1 MRFPLRLRLRHVPGR
16 LATGVFILDSG
27 LGKRGAD
34 QQTAETLHGMAA
46 NAYPFLGAVDP
57 KTFVRLLSAGE
68 MTLGTMLLLPVV
80 PTAVAGGALA
90 AFSAGLVGLYA
101 RTPGMRRDG
110 SVFPTAQGIV
120 LAKDVWLFGLG
131 LGLLID
137 GLTERG

>member
-1 MRFPLRLRLRHVPGR
+1 MRFPLRLRHVPGR
-16 LATGVFILDSG
+16 LATGVFFLDSG

-68 MTLGTMLLLPVV
+68 LAVGAALLLPVV

-101 RTPGMRRDG
+101 RTPGMRREG
-110 SVFPTAQGIV
+110 SVFPTEQGLI

-137 GLTERG
+137 GLTERE